1 MPTTIHVVDDDASFR
16 TAIARQLRV
25 TGYDVV
31 QYESANQLLDRL
43 PVDVGT
49 CCILLDVQIPDLPG
63 PQLQMRLAAL
73 GSTLPIIFLTGY
85 GDIPTS
91 VHAIKAGAADFLTKP
106 VAMPTLL
113 GAIELAISRHLAA
126 RTQDARLEKLRC
138 LVATLTPRE
147 RAVFELV
154 VRGRMNKQIAHALG
168 TTERTIKAHRHKV
181 MLKIGV
187 ASLADLAAIAERLGF
202 LNTPP
207 AIVELNMSRGLQ

>member
-1 MPTTIHVVDDDASFR
+1 
-16 TAIARQLRV
+16 
-25 TGYDVV
+25 VV
-31 QYESANQLLDRL
+31 QYECANQLLDRM
-43 PVDVGT
+43 PPDVGS
-49 CCILLDVQIPDLPG
+49 CCILLDVQIPDLSG

-106 VAMPTLL
+106 VLL
-113 GAIELAISRHLAA
+113 PVLLSAIELAITRHLAV
-126 RTQDARLEKLRC
+126 RTQDARLEKLRG

-181 MLKIGV
+181 MMKIGV
-187 ASLADLAAIAERLGF
+187 GSLADLAAIAERLGF
-202 LNTPP
+202 LNSPATP
-207 AIVELNMSRGLQ
+207 VESSRNHGLQ